1 MIGWVVERTR
11 ENDHMNMLDGV
22 PQQPPETGVQGLAG
36 ALNLQQQPLSITRA
50 QREQLH
56 GHAGMVIWMTGLSG
70 AGKSTI
76 ANALEVAL
84 HGMGVRTYL
93 LDGDNMRLGLNR
105 DLGFSDADRIEN
117 VRRIAEVARLM
128 LDAGLVV
135 ICAAISPFER
145 ERQAA
150 RERIGSGRFIEVFID
165 TPLATCEA
173 RDPKGL
179 YGKARAGQI
188 PNFTGIGSPY
198 EVPLAPDVRIDGT
211 ATTAAATAMLV
222 GFLQARREATQHN

>member
-1 MIGWVVERTR
+1 MQDSAAQNVR
-11 ENDHMNMLDGV
+11 
-22 PQQPPETGVQGLAG
+22 P
-36 ALNLQQQPLSITRA
+36 QPLSITRA

-56 GHAGMVIWMTGLSG
+56 GHPGAVIWMTGLSG

-76 ANALEVAL
+76 ANALEVVL
-84 HGMGVRTYL
+84 HRQQIRTCL
-93 LDGDNMRLGLNR
+93 LDGDNLRLGLNR
-105 DLGFSDADRIEN
+105 DLGFAAADRVEN
-117 VRRIAEVARLM
+117 VRRLMEVAGLM

-145 ERQAA
+145 EREAA
-150 RERIGSGRFIEVFID
+150 RARIGAERFIEVYVD

-188 PNFTGIGSPY
+188 EHFTGISSPY
-198 EVPLAPDVRIDGT
+198 EAPRQPDVRIDGG
-211 ATTAAATAMLV
+211 ATAAFDAAQALAA
-222 GFLQARREATQHN
+222 FLQTRWARLEQA

>member
-1 MIGWVVERTR
+1 
-11 ENDHMNMLDGV
+11 MNMLDGV

-105 DLGFSDADRIEN
+105 DLGFSDGDRIEN

-198 EVPLAPDVRIDGT
+198 EAPRAPDVRIDGT

-222 GFLQARREATQHN
+222 GFLQAHREATQHN

>member
-1 MIGWVVERTR
+1 
-11 ENDHMNMLDGV
+11 MNMLDGV

-36 ALNLQQQPLSITRA
+36 ARNLQQQPLSITRA

-56 GHAGMVIWMTGLSG
+56 GHAGTVIWMTGLSG

-84 HGMGVRTYL
+84 HGMGVHTYL

-198 EVPLAPDVRIDGT
+198 EAPRAPDVRIDGT

-222 GFLQARREATQHN
+222 GFLQAHREATQHN

>member
-1 MIGWVVERTR
+1 
-11 ENDHMNMLDGV
+11 MNMLENMLAPSTTGQKDGDARARNV
-22 PQQPPETGVQGLAG
+22 RPQAV
-36 ALNLQQQPLSITRA
+36 SITRV
-50 QREQLH
+50 QREGLH
-56 GHAGMVIWMTGLSG
+56 GHPGAVVWMTGLSG

-84 HGMGVRTYL
+84 HRLGVRTYL
-93 LDGDNMRLGLNR
+93 LDGDNLRLGLNR
-105 DLGFSDADRIEN
+105 DLGFSDADRVEN

-128 LDAGLVV
+128 LDAGMVV

-150 RERIGSGRFIEVFID
+150 RARVGADRFIEVFVD

-188 PNFTGIGSPY
+188 LNFTGIHSPY
-198 EVPLAPDVRIDGT
+198 EAPADPDVRIDG
-211 ATTAAATAMLV
+211 AAMATAAAVESLV
-222 GFLQARREATQHN
+222 DCLRARWAALPAG

>member
-1 MIGWVVERTR
+1 
-11 ENDHMNMLDGV
+11 MNLLDGV
-22 PQQPPETGVQGLAG
+22 PPQPPEPGVRGLPEAR
-36 ALNLQQQPLSITRA
+36 NLRQQPLSITRA

-56 GHAGMVIWMTGLSG
+56 GHAGTVIWMTGLSG
-70 AGKSTI
+70 AGKSTV
-76 ANALEVAL
+76 ANALEAAL
-84 HGMGVRTYL
+84 HGLGVRTYL

-150 RERIGSGRFIEVFID
+150 RARIGTERFVEVFID

-179 YGKARAGQI
+179 YEKARAGQI

-198 EVPLAPDVRIDGT
+198 EAPLAPDVRIDGT
-211 ATTAAATAMLV
+211 ATPAAAAATLV
-222 GFLQARREATQHN
+222 GFLQARREGTQRK

>member
-1 MIGWVVERTR
+1 
-11 ENDHMNMLDGV
+11 MNMLDGV
-22 PQQPPETGVQGLAG
+22 QPQPAAAQPEPGVPRHPEAR
-36 ALNLQQQPLSITRA
+36 NLQRQQLSITRA

-56 GHAGMVIWMTGLSG
+56 GHAGTVIWMTGLSG

-84 HGMGVRTYL
+84 HDLRVRTYL

-105 DLGFSDADRIEN
+105 DLGFSDADRVEN

-145 ERQAA
+145 EREAA
-150 RERIGSGRFIEVFID
+150 RERIGAERFVEVFID

-188 PNFTGIGSPY
+188 PNFTGISSPY
-198 EVPLAPDVRIDGT
+198 EVPPAPDVRIDGT
-211 ATTAAATAMLV
+211 GTAAAAAARLV
-222 GFLQARREATQHN
+222 GFLQARWESSSHQ

>member
-1 MIGWVVERTR
+1 
-11 ENDHMNMLDGV
+11 MNMLDGV
-22 PQQPPETGVQGLAG
+22 PPQPAAAQPEPDV
-36 ALNLQQQPLSITRA
+36 QPLSAARNLRQQQLSVTRA

-56 GHAGMVIWMTGLSG
+56 GHAGTVIWLTGLSG

-84 HGMGVRTYL
+84 HGLRVRTCL

-105 DLGFSDADRIEN
+105 DLGFSDADRVEN

-145 ERQAA
+145 EREAA
-150 RERIGSGRFIEVFID
+150 RERIGTGHFIEVFVD

-188 PNFTGIGSPY
+188 PNFTGISSPY
-198 EVPLAPDVRIDGT
+198 EAPLAPDVRIDGT
-211 ATTAAATAMLV
+211 ATADAAAAMLV
-222 GFLQARREATQHN
+222 GFLQARWESGSRK

>member
-1 MIGWVVERTR
+1 
-11 ENDHMNMLDGV
+11 MNMSGDVHRQL
-22 PQQPPETGVQGLAG
+22 
-36 ALNLQQQPLSITRA
+36 LSITREH
-50 QREQLH
+50 REALH
-56 GHAGMVIWMTGLSG
+56 GHPGAVIWMTGLSG

-84 HGMGVRTYL
+84 HGLGVRTYL
-93 LDGDNMRLGLNR
+93 LDGDNLRLGLNR
-105 DLGFSDADRIEN
+105 DLGFSDADRVEN

-128 LDAGLVV
+128 LDAGMVV

-150 RERIGSGRFIEVFID
+150 RERIGAGRFIEVFVD
-165 TPLATCEA
+165 TPLALCEA

-188 PNFTGIGSPY
+188 ANFTGIDSPY
-198 EVPLAPDVRIDGT
+198 EAPARPDVRIDGAGT
-211 ATTAAATAMLV
+211 HAKAAAAHLV
-222 GFLQARREATQHN
+222 NALQARWNTLRQAA

>member
-1 MIGWVVERTR
+1 
-11 ENDHMNMLDGV
+11 MNMLDGV
-22 PQQPPETGVQGLAG
+22 PPQPAAAQPEPGVPRHPEAR
-36 ALNLQQQPLSITRA
+36 NLQQQLLSIGRA

-56 GHAGMVIWMTGLSG
+56 GHAGTVIWMTGLSG

-84 HGMGVRTYL
+84 HDLRVRTYL

-105 DLGFSDADRIEN
+105 DLGFSDADRVEN

-145 ERQAA
+145 EREAA
-150 RERIGSGRFIEVFID
+150 RERIGAERFVEVFID

-188 PNFTGIGSPY
+188 PNFTGISSPY
-198 EVPLAPDVRIDGT
+198 EAPPAPDVRIDGT
-211 ATTAAATAMLV
+211 GTAAAAAARLV
-222 GFLQARREATQHN
+222 GFLQARWESSGRQ